1 MDANEKKKRLD
12 QMIENSK
19 ETMWICCECV
29 EEHYK
34 KESDAY
40 RPMYVY
46 PGQCWL
52 CGQERSCVSNEIW
65 RSAIYRFKSIEWL
78 IERFE
83 KDMINYWYAAS
94 GHASHT
100 QSANSLRDKLI
111 ESSESFDVVCK
122 HFQGKNPKDN
132 TDENEREGLIGGW
145 LTVFRQIVEFWPRVG
160 GELQLLGIPSK
171 NPDDWILH
179 IKNGFATRSTQVA

>member
-19 ETMWICCECV
+19 EPMWICCTCV
-29 EEHYK
+29 EEYYK

-46 PGQCWL
+46 PGECWL
-52 CGQERSCVSNEIW
+52 CGHDGDCVSNEIW

-100 QSANSLRDKLI
+100 QSAKSLRDKLM
-111 ESSESFDVVCK
+111 ESPESFDLASK
-122 HFQGKNPKDN
+122 HFIKKNPKDN
-132 TDENEREGLIGGW
+132 PNENEREGLIGGW
-145 LTVFRQIVEFWPRVG
+145 TRVFQQIVEFWPRIG
-160 GELQLLGIPSK
+160 GEPQLMHILSK
-171 NPDDWILH
+171 DPDDWILH
-179 IKNGFATRSTQVA
+179 IKNGFATRSTKVS